1 MIERIEFR
9 LLEEHACR
17 VLGDSEG
24 VRVSELVRKL
34 ELESSDPR
42 LEDLLRLDHELQK
55 EGDFLYVG
63 WDITRTHTED
73 ELASAELLRLIP
85 TRQFEPDGESCG
97 TTYDYSKSCSYC
109 GAGRQQVG
117 DLVLDLRRVPVSLD
131 IAVSI
136 TGEWTVS
143 RRLAELLAS
152 DYPSVQLA
160 PIRHRAQF
168 DQDAIQLDAVP
179 ADRELLAAAAEEGLD
194 ASSWEFI
201 VWLNADRQN
210 ALYGKAVRE
219 HVMAASRDEHATED
233 QTPQPGHRYQLRL
246 ETATVRVDA
255 RTAFGSTPTDRLSES
270 RDGATSIGSHRCPL
284 GHTLG
289 LNALSPLYVD
299 RSSWD
304 GSEIVR
310 TEQLVGER
318 VGVFVPR
325 PFVLISSGVYRA
337 LVANA
342 IKGFRVEV
350 AQLV

>member
-1 MIERIEFR
+1 MSASSSHVVSSLVKSK
-9 LLEEHACR
+9 LLMSVAAALLLAGCSDAMDR
-17 VLGDSEG
+17 FASNPSDADPVYTAS
-24 VRVSELVRKL
+24 VPKQKKL
-34 ELESSDPR
+34 AQSSDDGA
-42 LEDLLRLDHELQK
+42 EDSIASRP
-55 EGDFLYVG
+55 
-63 WDITRTHTED
+63 
-73 ELASAELLRLIP
+73 LANASVQQPA
-85 TRQFEPDGESCG
+85 
-97 TTYDYSKSCSYC
+97 YDYSKSCSYC

-168 DQDAIQLDAVP
+168 DQDAIQLDEVP
-179 ADRELLAAAAEEGLD
+179 AGRELLAAAAEEGLD

-210 ALYGKAVRE
+210 ALYGRAVRE
-219 HVMAASRDEHATED
+219 HVTAASRDGHSTED
-233 QTPQPGHRYQLRL
+233 QTAQPGHRYQLRL
-246 ETATVRVDA
+246 EKATVRVDA
-255 RTAFGSTPTDRLSES
+255 RTEFGSTPTDRLSGRRE
-270 RDGATSIGSHRCPL
+270 GATSIGSHRCPL

-350 AQLV
+350 AHLV